1 MGLYNNNDDIAFLYR
16 RWIDMKARC
25 YNKSC
30 CNYKYYGA
38 RGIKICDEWLGKDGF
53 NNFLKWSIDN
63 GFKKELSIDRIN
75 NNGDYK
81 PNNCRWTTKS
91 IQNMSRR
98 TKNISGYIGISK
110 HSNGVF
116 WYGRVRVNKKQIYTG
131 MSKDIK
137 EAVKMRN
144 DYIISHNL
152 PNELNEV

>member
-1 MGLYNNNDDIAFLYR
+1 
-16 RWIDMKARC
+16 MKARC

-91 IQNMSRR
+91 IQN
-98 TKNISGYIGISK
+98 TQEPLFGKPHGK
-110 HSNGVF
+110 LF
-116 WYGRVRVNKKQIYTG
+116 ALCT
-131 MSKDIK
+131 
-137 EAVKMRN
+137 AP
-144 DYIISHNL
+144 L
-152 PNELNEV
+152 